1 MEDFSTNQR
10 EFDAKDLLMSF
21 TLDIISS
28 AGLGVENNSFKDP
41 DSILRKKVR
50 GKIAQMVL

>member
-50 GKIAQMVL
+50 GKMAQMV